1 MEPSIKISDPCEM
14 ERISHAMKAHRV
26 FFASGRTRDLDFR
39 RDHLKRLKQA
49 LFSYEERIF
58 DAFWEDLHK
67 ARFEVFGTEIGMVSK
82 EIALHIQKIRK
93 WAKPRKILTDAFNFY
108 STSRVYHEPYGV
120 VLIMSPWNYPLQ
132 LALLPLVGAISAGNC
147 VMLKP
152 AHYSRHVSEVI
163 RELISETFDPA
174 YISVMTGGRDINQAI
189 LNERF
194 DFIFFTGS
202 PPLGKIVMEKAAR
215 HLTPVTLEL
224 GGKSPCIVEPDADV
238 DVAAQRIC
246 FGKFLNA
253 GQTCIAP
260 DHLLVHVD
268 VKERLIQAMTRCIQ
282 RFYGQDPEQSPDFAR
297 IITDEQ
303 FRRLERLMHSAGTI
317 IHGGRVNPATRYI
330 EPTLIGNITPDDPI
344 MQEEIFGPLLPIL
357 EYKGIEE
364 VIDQINGR
372 EKPLALYLFTASKGV
387 IDRVLSATSSGGG
400 CVNETIMHVSNPRMP
415 FGGVGNSGMGSY
427 HGKASFDTFSHH
439 RSILRKTTLF
449 NPTLAYPPYKNK
461 LRFLRRLLS

>member
-1 MEPSIKISDPCEM
+1 METITK
-14 ERISHAMKAHRV
+14 AVKAHRV
-26 FFASGRTRDLDFR
+26 FFGTGKTHDVGFR
-39 RDHLKRLKQA
+39 RDSLRKLKNA
-49 LFSYEERIF
+49 LFKYEDRIYE
-58 DAFWEDLHK
+58 AFWEDLHK
-67 ARFEVFGTEIGMVSK
+67 PRFEAFGTEIGMVSK
-82 EIALHIQKIRK
+82 EIGLHMKKIGK
-93 WAKPRKILTDAFNFY
+93 WAKPTRILTDMLNFY

-132 LALLPLVGAISAGNC
+132 LALLPLVGAISSGNC

-152 AHYSRHVSEVI
+152 AHYSQHVSEAI

-174 YISVMTGGRDINQAI
+174 YISVVTGGRDVNQAI
-189 LNERF
+189 LDERF

-224 GGKSPCIVEPDADV
+224 GGKSPCIVAPDADIG
-238 DVAAQRIC
+238 VAAQRIC

-260 DHLLVHVD
+260 DHLFVHAD
-268 VKERLIQAMTRCIQ
+268 VKEKLIEAMERSIR
-282 RFYGQDPEQSPDFAR
+282 RFYGNNPEQSPDFAR

-303 FRRLERLMHSAGTI
+303 FRRLEHLMTSAGTI
-317 IHGGRVNPATRYI
+317 IHGGRLNPKTRYI
-330 EPTLIGNITPDDPI
+330 EPTLIDGITPDAPI

-357 EYKGIEE
+357 QYTRMEE
-364 VIDQINGR
+364 VIAQINER
-372 EKPLALYLFTASKGV
+372 EKPLALYLFSASRGLAE
-387 IDRVLSATSSGGG
+387 RVLSAISSGGG
-400 CVNETIMHVSNPRMP
+400 CINDTIMQVSNPRMP
-415 FGGVGNSGMGSY
+415 FGGVGNSGMGRY
-427 HGKASFDTFSHH
+427 HGRFSFETFSHH

-461 LRFLRRLLS
+461 LRVIRRILS